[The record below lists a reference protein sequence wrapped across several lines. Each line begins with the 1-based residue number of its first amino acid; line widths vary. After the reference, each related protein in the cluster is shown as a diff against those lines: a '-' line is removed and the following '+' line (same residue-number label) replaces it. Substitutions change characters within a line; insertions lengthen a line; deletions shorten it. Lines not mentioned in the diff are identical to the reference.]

1 VRGLAYCIK
10 VSPQMSNRIVDAAR
24 GIFNKLIPDVY
35 IFTDLYKGKS
45 AGACDKRRVSLT
57 LICRAQGFRRAMVY
71 RWWPLR
77 RTARC

>member
-1 VRGLAYCIK
+1 MRGLAYCIK

-45 AGACDKRRVSLT
+45 AGAWNKLVASGSR
-57 LICRAQGFRRAMVY
+57 
-71 RWWPLR
+71 
-77 RTARC
+77 